1 MSFIVSEAA
10 GLYGPQLEKTA
21 EFLSKMGLRYE
32 GGAEYTVFLVD
43 EEGEILGTGSLCGSV
58 LKYIAV
64 DDALQ
69 GEGGAAAIVSRLV
82 QHAYL
87 LGRRK
92 LFLFTKP
99 QNEYLFRSLG
109 FFTLASTNSSCY
121 MENSRRGLRNYLDSL
136 QKGSGVQGAVVANCN
151 PFTLGH
157 QYLMETA
164 AAMVDTLHVFV
175 VSEDSSE
182 FPFAARFEL
191 VKKGTAHI
199 KNLILHESGDYIISH
214 STFPTYFIKSTADAE
229 SVNAELDLALFG
241 ERIAPALGI
250 TKRFVGTEPFCA
262 VTNAYNEKM
271 KELLPKYGVEVI
283 EIERKDGISASKVRA
298 AMEAGDLGTVRSLVP
313 DATFDYIMD
322 TIGGDYR
329 CDDNLPEDGREYN
342 GPAEDEMPA
351 EAAERS
357 DPEWS

>member
-10 GLYGPQLEKTA
+10 GLHGPQLEKTA
-21 EFLSKMGLRYE
+21 EFLLKMGLRYE

-99 QNEYLFRSLG
+99 RNEYLFRSLG
-109 FFTLASTNSSCY
+109 FFPIASTNSSCY
-121 MENSRRGLRNYLDSL
+121 MENSRRGLRNFLDSL
-136 QKGSGVQGAVVANCN
+136 EKGEGVQGAIVANCN

-157 QYLMETA
+157 QFLMETA
-164 AAMVDTLHVFV
+164 AAQVDTLHVFV
-175 VSEDSSE
+175 VSEDASE
-182 FPFAARFEL
+182 FPFEARFGL
-191 VKKGTAHI
+191 VKKGTEHI

-214 STFPTYFIKSTADAE
+214 STFPTYFIKNEAE
-229 SVNAELDLALFG
+229 AEAVNAELDLVLFG

-262 VTNAYNEKM
+262 VTNVYNEKM
-271 KELLPKYGVEVI
+271 KEILPRYGVEVI
-283 EIERKDGISASKVRA
+283 EIERKDGISASTVRE
-298 AMEAGDLGTVRSLVP
+298 AMAAGDLETVRRLVP
-313 DATFDYIMD
+313 DATYDYILK
-322 TIGGDYR
+322 TIGGEDR
-329 CDDNLPEDGREYN
+329 LADTVLREDPEQAGET
-342 GPAEDEMPA
+342 GPAEQTKGA
-351 EAAERS
+351 RV
-357 DPEWS
+357 

>member
-10 GLYGPQLEKTA
+10 GLHGPQLEKTE
-21 EFLSKMGLRYE
+21 EFLNRMGLRYE

-43 EEGEILGTGSLCGSV
+43 EEGVILGTGSLCGSV

-64 DDALQ
+64 DEALQ
-69 GEGGAAAIVSRLV
+69 GEGGAASIVSRLV
-82 QHAYL
+82 QRAYL
-87 LGRRK
+87 LGRKK

-109 FFTLASTNSSCY
+109 FYTLASTNSSCY
-121 MENSRRGLRNYLDSL
+121 MENSRRGLRNYLESL
-136 QKGSGVQGAVVANCN
+136 EKGEGVQGAIVANCN

-164 AAMVDTLHVFV
+164 AAQVDTLHVFV

-250 TKRFVGTEPFCA
+250 TKRFVGTEPYCA
-262 VTNAYNEKM
+262 VTNKYNEIM

-283 EIERKDGISASKVRA
+283 EIERKDGISASNVRQ
-298 AMEAGDLGTVRSLVP
+298 AMAEGDLETVRSLVP
-313 DATFDYIMD
+313 QTTFDYIMEM
-322 TIGGDYR
+322 IGG
-329 CDDNLPEDGREYN
+329 EDRRTDIETSGYTEENR
-342 GPAEDEMPA
+342 PD
-351 EAAERS
+351 AAETAQEGA
-357 DPEWS
+357 DQ

>member
-10 GLYGPQLEKTA
+10 GLSGPQLEKTA
-21 EFLSKMGLRYE
+21 EFLLKMGLRYE

-87 LGRRK
+87 LGRKK

-109 FFTLASTNSSCY
+109 FFPIASTSSSCY
-121 MENSRRGLRNYLDSL
+121 MENSRRGLKNYLDSL
-136 QKGSGVQGAVVANCN
+136 EKGEGVQGAVVANCN

-164 AAMVDTLHVFV
+164 ASLVDTLHVFV
-175 VSEDSSE
+175 VSEDASE
-182 FPFAARFEL
+182 FPFEARFEL
-191 VKKGTAHI
+191 VRKGTEHI
-199 KNLILHESGDYIISH
+199 KNLILHESGDYMISH
-214 STFPTYFIKSTADAE
+214 STFPTYFIKKEADAE
-229 SVNAELDLALFG
+229 AVNAELDLVLFG

-250 TKRFVGTEPFCA
+250 TKRFVGTEPFCT
-262 VTNAYNEKM
+262 VTNVYNEKM
-271 KELLPKYGVEVI
+271 KQILPRYGVEVI
-283 EIERKDGISASKVRA
+283 ELERKDGISASTVRE
-298 AMEAGDLGTVRSLVP
+298 AMAAGDLETVRRLVP
-313 DATFDYIMD
+313 DTTYDFILKM
-322 TIGGDYR
+322 IGGNDR
-329 CDDNLPEDGREYN
+329 LADTVLPENAEQAEEES
-342 GPAEDEMPA
+342 PAEQTEGA
-351 EAAERS
+351 IE
-357 DPEWS
+357 